1 MTMAV
6 GLCSTVEAS
15 VSEPQDPFAS
25 ENSRAMMD
33 WLLLD
38 SPVPLTV
45 YDTALRCV
53 WQNTAMCHL
62 IGMPLRERRG
72 RQIGDVLVSMDVTPW
87 EECLRQVTVSGAVV
101 EDFVIRGRTPADP
114 DHDHTFSAA
123 ASPLR
128 SGEGR
133 ILGVCATVHDVT
145 EQYASRERL
154 ALVNDASTRIG
165 TTLDLR
171 ATAQELA
178 DVAVPRLADF
188 VSVDLLEPLLHGDE
202 PEPFT
207 RGAVLRRMAHQSRH
221 EGVPEAMADI
231 GGIDSYPG
239 GSPPA
244 RCLAAGRS
252 LLLRGR
258 DASVS
263 AWFTDDP
270 VRAEKASR
278 YGFHSWLLVPV
289 QAREVTLGVT
299 VFCRSLPSEPF
310 ETEDLVLAEE
320 LVTRAAI
327 SLDNSRRFTRERT
340 AAVALQHSLLPQELP
355 RHPGL
360 DAACRYLPA
369 GSRFGA
375 GGDWFDVIPLS
386 GARVALV
393 VGDAVGHGLHASV
406 AMGRLRTAVRAL
418 AEVDLPPDE
427 LLTHLDDLVTHLDTG
442 NAGDR
447 GEHPF
452 AELWATCMYG
462 VYDPISR
469 TWSLACAGHPPPV
482 VVTPDGTTA
491 PVEVSPG
498 PPLGLGGL
506 PFELCEVTLPEG
518 SELVL
523 YTDGLLASRDQD
535 VDARLDR
542 LTRELARPA
551 ASPEARCDDVLDAM
565 LPALPADDVAL
576 LVARTR
582 ALHAEQV
589 ALLEVTDDPAVVADA
604 RSWATRRLTAWGL
617 AEMSQVTELV
627 VSELVTNAMRHGA
640 PPIQLRLIKNTA
652 LICEVADSS
661 STSPHLRRARSLDEG
676 GRGLLLV
683 AQLTQRW
690 GTRHGR
696 EGKTIWCEQRL
707 TG

>member
-1 MTMAV
+1 
-6 GLCSTVEAS
+6 VEAS
-15 VSEPQDPFAS
+15 VSKPQDPFAS
-25 ENSRAMMD
+25 VNSLAMMD
-33 WLLLD
+33 WLLRD

-45 YDTALRCV
+45 YDTDLRCV
-53 WQNTAMCHL
+53 WQNAAMCRL
-62 IGMPLRERRG
+62 IGMALPERRG
-72 RQIGDVLVSMDVTPW
+72 RQIRDVLVSNDVAHW
-87 EECLRQVTVSGAVV
+87 EERLRQVTLGGGLV
-101 EDFVIRGRTPADP
+101 EDFTIRGRTPADP

-128 SGEGR
+128 TGTGP

-145 EQYASRERL
+145 EQRASRERL
-154 ALVNDASTRIG
+154 ALVNEASTRIG
-165 TTLDLR
+165 TTLDMR

-178 DVAVPRLADF
+178 DVVVPRLADF

-202 PEPFT
+202 PGPFT
-207 RGAVLRRMAHQSRH
+207 LGAVLRRMAHQSRH
-221 EGVPEAMADI
+221 EGVPEAMAGI

-244 RCLAAGRS
+244 RCLAAGHS
-252 LLLRGR
+252 LLLRGK
-258 DASVS
+258 DASVVE
-263 AWFTDDP
+263 WFVHDP
-270 VRAEKASR
+270 VRAERASL

-289 QAREVTLGVT
+289 RARSVTLGVT

-310 ETEDLVLAEE
+310 ETEDLLLAEE
-320 LVTRAAI
+320 LVTRAAVN
-327 SLDNSRRFTRERT
+327 LDNARRYTRERT
-340 AAVALQHSLLPQELP
+340 AAVALQHSLLPQGLP

-360 DAACRYLPA
+360 EAACRYLPA
-369 GSRFGA
+369 SSRSAA

-406 AMGRLRTAVRAL
+406 VMGRLRTAVRAL

-427 LLTHLDDLVTHLDTG
+427 LLAHLDDLVTHLDTG
-442 NAGDR
+442 DAGAR
-447 GEHPF
+447 GDSPF
-452 AELWATCMYG
+452 AELWATCIYG

-469 TWSLACAGHPPPV
+469 NLSLACAGHPPPV
-482 VVTPDGTTA
+482 VVGPDGTTD
-491 PVEVSPG
+491 VVDLSPG

-506 PFELCEVTLPEG
+506 PFEMHETTLPEG

-523 YTDGLLASRDQD
+523 YTDGLLASRDED
-535 VDARLDR
+535 VGTRLDR
-542 LTRELARPA
+542 LRRKLTDPA
-551 ASPEARCDDVLDAM
+551 PSPEARCDAVLEAM
-565 LPALPADDVAL
+565 LPALPLDDVAL

-589 ALLEVTDDPAVVADA
+589 ALMEVTDDPAVVADA
-604 RSWATRRLTAWGL
+604 RSWATRRLADWGL
-617 AEMSQVTELV
+617 AAMSDVTELV
-627 VSELVTNAMRHGA
+627 VSELVTNAMRHGT
-640 PPIQLRLIKNTA
+640 PPIQLRLIKNAA

-661 STSPHLRRARSLDEG
+661 STSPHLRRARSLDES

-696 EGKTIWCEQRL
+696 EGKTIWCEQSR
-707 TG
+707 TGS

>member
-1 MTMAV
+1 M
-6 GLCSTVEAS
+6 
-15 VSEPQDPFAS
+15 SEPQDPFAS
-25 ENSRAMMD
+25 AHSGAMMD

-45 YDTALRCV
+45 YDTELRCM
-53 WQNTAMCHL
+53 WQNAAMCRL
-62 IGMPLRERRG
+62 IGMSLQERRG
-72 RQIGDVLVSMDVTPW
+72 RQITDVLVGKDVAHW
-87 EECLRQVTVSGAVV
+87 EDRLRQVAVSGTVV
-101 EDFVIRGRTPADP
+101 EDFTIRGRTPADP

-128 SGEGR
+128 TGTGP

-145 EQYASRERL
+145 EERSSRERL
-154 ALVNDASTRIG
+154 AIVNEASTSIG
-165 TTLDLR
+165 TTLDMR

-178 DVAVPRLADF
+178 DVVVPRLADF
-188 VSVDLLEPLLHGDE
+188 VSVDLLEPLLHGGE
-202 PEPFT
+202 PDPFT
-207 RGAVLRRMAHQSRH
+207 LGAVLRRMAHQSRNA
-221 EGVPEAMADI
+221 GVPEAMAEI

-239 GSPPA
+239 DSPPV
-244 RCLAAGRS
+244 RCLAAGHS
-252 LLLRGR
+252 LLLRGK
-258 DASVS
+258 DSSV
-263 AWFTDDP
+263 AEWFTNDP
-270 VRAEKASR
+270 VRAERASR

-289 QAREVTLGVT
+289 RARRVTLGVT
-299 VFCRSLPSEPF
+299 VFCRSLPNEPF

-320 LVTRAAI
+320 LVTRAAV
-327 SLDNSRRFTRERT
+327 SLDNARRFTRERT
-340 AAVALQHSLLPQELP
+340 AAVALQHSLLPRELP

-360 DAACRYLPA
+360 EAACRYLPA
-369 GSRFGA
+369 RSRSGP

-406 AMGRLRTAVRAL
+406 VMGRLRTAVRAL

-442 NAGDR
+442 NAGEN
-447 GEHPF
+447 GESPF
-452 AELWATCMYG
+452 PELWATCMYG

-469 TWSLACAGHPPPV
+469 NWALACAGHPPPV
-482 VVTPDGTTA
+482 LVTPDGTTEL
-491 PVEVSPG
+491 VDVSPG

-506 PFELCEVTLPEG
+506 PFEMCEVTLPEG

-523 YTDGLLASRDQD
+523 YTDGLLASREAD
-535 VDARLDR
+535 VGARLDR
-542 LTRELARPA
+542 LRRKLAEPA
-551 ASPEARCDDVLDAM
+551 TSLEARCDAVLETM
-565 LPALPADDVAL
+565 LTTHPVDDVAL
-576 LVARTR
+576 LVARTC

-589 ALLEVTDDPAVVADA
+589 ALMEISDDPAVVADA
-604 RSWATRRLTAWGL
+604 RRWATRQLAAWGL
-617 AEMSQVTELV
+617 AEMSHVTELV
-627 VSELVTNAMRHGA
+627 VSELVTNAMRHGT
-640 PPIQLRLIKNTA
+640 PPIQLRLIKNDA

-696 EGKTIWCEQRL
+696 EGKTIWCEQSR
-707 TG
+707 TS